1 MQKIAKMGGMGMMG
15 MGGMGMGMM
24 NPLMSQGIKITKPS
38 QAKI

>member
-15 MGGMGMGMM
+15 MGGMGMM

-38 QAKI
+38 QAKIE

>member
-1 MQKIAKMGGMGMMG
+1 MGGMGMMG
-15 MGGMGMGMM
+15 MGMGMGMM